1 MYAIVDIAG
10 QQFRAEEGAELFVH
24 RLEGKE
30 GDKVKFTD
38 VLFLENGGKYTVG
51 APTIKAAVVNATI
64 VDHLKGDKVIAFKKK
79 RRKGY
84 KLKHGHRD
92 FLTKIKIDKISG

>member
-10 QQFRAEEGAELFVH
+10 QQFRAEEGSELLVH

-38 VLFLENGGKYTVG
+38 VLFLEKDGKYTVG
-51 APTIKAAVVNATI
+51 VPTVKATVNATI
-64 VDHLKGDKVIAFKKK
+64 VDQLKGDKVIAFKKK
-79 RRKGY
+79 RRKGF
-84 KLKHGHRD
+84 KLKRGHRD
-92 FLTKIKIDKISG
+92 FLTRIKIDKIS

>member
-10 QQFRAEEGAELFVH
+10 QQFRAEEGNELLVH

-30 GDKVKFTD
+30 GDKIKFTE
-38 VLFLENGGKYTVG
+38 VLFLEKDGKYKVG
-51 APTIKAAVVNATI
+51 APTLKATVNATI
-64 VDHLKGDKVIAFKKK
+64 VDQLKGDKVIAFKKK
-79 RRKGY
+79 RRKGF
-84 KLKHGHRD
+84 KLKRGHRD

>member
-1 MYAIVDIAG
+1 MYAIIDIAG
-10 QQFRAEEGAELFVH
+10 QQFRAEEGAELLVH

-30 GDKVKFTD
+30 GDKVKLTE
-38 VLFLENGGKYTVG
+38 VLFLEKDGKYSVG
-51 APTIKAAVVNATI
+51 APTIKATVNVTI
-64 VDHLKGDKVIAFKKK
+64 LDQLKGDKVIAFKKK